1 MVGRWVGIV
10 LEADVLDRL
19 DLPRGVPV
27 TIASMVRYTLT
38 AIAFFLALAAVGV
51 DVSQI
56 AIIGGALSVGI
67 GFGLQTIVHNFISGL
82 ILAFERPL
90 AVGDTIQLGELEGE
104 VRSIGIRAS
113 IIRTFQGADVIVPNG
128 QLISTEVINWTR
140 SDRTRRLE
148 VPVGVAYGTD
158 PGTVIGLL
166 AGVAAGHPRVRPHPE
181 PLCLFQGFGESSLEF
196 LLRFWTEAEDFPVV
210 RSEVRVAV
218 HDALKAAGIEIPFP
232 QRDVHVRTL
241 PARATTGT

>member
-1 MVGRWVGIV
+1 
-10 LEADVLDRL
+10 
-19 DLPRGVPV
+19 
-27 TIASMVRYTLT
+27 
-38 AIAFFLALAAVGV
+38 
-51 DVSQI
+51 
-56 AIIGGALSVGI
+56 
-67 GFGLQTIVHNFISGL
+67 
-82 ILAFERPL
+82 
-90 AVGDTIQLGELEGE
+90 

-232 QRDVHVRTL
+232 QRDLHLRTVGPDAARML
-241 PARATTGT
+241 AGEPGIAPAARGE